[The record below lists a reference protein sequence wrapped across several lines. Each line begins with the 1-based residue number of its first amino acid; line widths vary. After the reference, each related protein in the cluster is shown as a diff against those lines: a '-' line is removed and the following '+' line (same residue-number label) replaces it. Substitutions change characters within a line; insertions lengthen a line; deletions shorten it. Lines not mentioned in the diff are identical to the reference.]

1 MFTKKE
7 AFPAVIILFVIIFSI
22 LVYPSLPE
30 QVPSH
35 WNAEGIIDAYSSKN
49 FAVLF
54 FPGLI
59 LAIYLLMIW
68 VPRFD
73 PLKKNYPS
81 FAVPY
86 YWIRTALV
94 LFFSALYVFTI
105 WTALGGGLN
114 INYFMTPAI
123 SLLFI
128 LMGLYLPQV
137 KKNYFVGIKTPWTLA
152 SEESWNKTHALGGKL
167 FVLAGLI
174 TLLGLFFSDKAVCI
188 MLAAV
193 ALAVIISFV
202 YSYIIYKKAEN

>member
-1 MFTKKE
+1 
-7 AFPAVIILFVIIFSI
+7 
-22 LVYPSLPE
+22 
-30 QVPSH
+30 
-35 WNAEGIIDAYSSKN
+35 
-49 FAVLF
+49 
-54 FPGLI
+54 
-59 LAIYLLMIW
+59 
-68 VPRFD
+68 
-73 PLKKNYPS
+73 
-81 FAVPY
+81 
-86 YWIRTALV
+86 
-94 LFFSALYVFTI
+94 
-105 WTALGGGLN
+105 
-114 INYFMTPAI
+114 MTPAI